1 MAGLLEKVTI
11 MLNEAKSLCFAFA
24 AFTVIASLSTA
35 AQAGAGR
42 QLAKQKCA
50 SCHAIGE
57 DDSSSNPNAPPFR
70 ALHRRYPVDAVREA
84 FLKGLEVGHRDMPTF
99 ILTPQEITD
108 IISFLRDLDPCG
120 QPSSDSTAM
129 AKCFAP
135 VE

>member
-1 MAGLLEKVTI
+1 
-11 MLNEAKSLCFAFA
+11 MLNRARSSCFAFA
-24 AFTVIASLSTA
+24 AFTVIAGLSTA
-35 AQAGAGR
+35 AQADSGR

-70 ALHRRYPVDAVREA
+70 SLHRRYPVDALRKA
-84 FLKGLEVGHRDMPTF
+84 FLQGLQVGHRDMPKF

-108 IISFLRDLDPCG
+108 MISFLRDLDPCG
-120 QPSSDSTAM
+120 KPSSDKVAM

-135 VE
+135 IE